1 MNFKALA
8 FAVVGAIVSAFYGLE
23 AVLSYQA
30 NGFTAP
36 MLVKVV
42 ICGVGAY
49 FFLRNAARVR
59 KSGDGSNSA
68 NAA

>member
-1 MNFKALA
+1 MNFKALV

-23 AVLSYQA
+23 TVLSYQA
-30 NGFTAP
+30 NGFTTP
-36 MLVKVV
+36 MLIKVA

-59 KSGDGSNSA
+59 KSRDCNSA

>member
-8 FAVVGAIVSAFYGLE
+8 FAVIGALVAAFYGLE
-23 AVLSYQA
+23 SVLSYQA

-36 MLVKVV
+36 MLVKVA

-59 KSGDGSNSA
+59 KGASGGPPA